1 MKKSLVISTIA
12 TVLVVVVAL
21 TTATF
26 AWFSTSE
33 TTVVGSSYHIT
44 AGESDFMIYP
54 YSVVDN
60 NFSATPSY
68 DFDMIDGMGTYT
80 YSAEQMNG
88 SYSSEGGTFN
98 ATMPSAA
105 LAHKTDTRDGLPATA
120 FVTGTQQGSSQVNI
134 TSVTAMPLVSRFI
147 LSTGLETANLTI
159 TAKVS
164 QETATREGVAAA
176 KSLRFVLFGY
186 STADDDATTQS
197 FIMGTPY
204 KYFKDNTDD
213 LKTGL
218 YTIDGTAEALHA
230 QYTDANL
237 AGYNMGRTN
246 VVTKTDATF
255 SAASLTNIA
264 AGGVTIASDPIAM
277 QQGTDIY
284 CTLYVWFDGE
294 TMNEGA
300 GDGQIN
306 FEISFDD
313 PTAAGD

>member
-54 YSVVDN
+54 YSVAEN

-80 YSAEQMNG
+80 YSAEQMSG
-88 SYSSEGGTFN
+88 SYSAEGGTFN

-105 LAHKTDTRDGLPATA
+105 LAHKTDDRDGLPNTP
-120 FVTGTQQGSSQVNI
+120 FVAGTQQGSQVNI

-159 TAKVS
+159 TAKVY

-176 KSLRFVLFGY
+176 QSLRFVLFGY
-186 STADDDATTQS
+186 STADNDATTQS

-204 KYFKDNTDD
+204 KYFKDNTDS
-213 LKTGL
+213 LKIGL
-218 YTIDGTAEALHA
+218 YTIDGTAEELHA
-230 QYTDANL
+230 QYTDADL
-237 AGYNMGRTN
+237 AGYNIGRTN
-246 VVTKTDATF
+246 VVKKTDETF
-255 SAASLTNIA
+255 SAASTTNIA
-264 AGGVTIASDPIAM
+264 AGGVTIDSDPIAM
-277 QQGTDIY
+277 KQGTDIY

>member
-105 LAHKTDTRDGLPATA
+105 LAHKTDTRDGLPNTA
-120 FVTGTQQGSSQVNI
+120 FVAGTQQGSQVNI

-164 QETATREGVAAA
+164 QETATREGVNAA

-186 STADDDATTQS
+186 SNADGATTQS

-204 KYFKDNTDD
+204 NYFDDNTDA

-218 YTIDGTAEALHA
+218 YTIDGTAEELHA

-237 AGYNMGRTN
+237 AGYSIGRTN
-246 VVTKTDATF
+246 VVTKTDETF
-255 SAASLTNIA
+255 SDASLTNIA
-264 AGGVTIASDPIAM
+264 AGGVTIVSDPIAM